1 MIIFSYDC
9 GTRKLGFCCIEIN
22 TNWRADI
29 SLIIQQINN
38 FYADTSLNKTD
49 TIAKIKSI
57 LEKTNSILDSM
68 FKIIYMNVF
77 DLIPD
82 EPITP
87 ANHIKIVQS
96 MKYLLQCLDAQLP
109 KPDVVLIEHQMKK
122 NGKTNEISHYLE
134 MYYMPIGRDTLLT
147 YTLPNYPIDDSKII
161 SNGSITPRVLLIG
174 CSVKN
179 SIDIDTI
186 NGKYSKFAMK
196 YNDNYT
202 ANKEHCNYN
211 FRYFLSAWDV
221 KLYTKESTRDIAD
234 AFMQA
239 YAWAINNKYI

>member
-1 MIIFSYDC
+1 VY
-9 GTRKLGFCCIEIN
+9 LN
-22 TNWRADI
+22 T
-29 SLIIQQINN
+29 
-38 FYADTSLNKTD
+38 TLNKTD
-49 TIAKIKSI
+49 TITTIKSI
-57 LEKTNSILDSM
+57 LINIDKLLDTI
-68 FKIIYMNVF
+68 FKIVYMNVF

-96 MKYLLQCLDAQLP
+96 MKYLLQCLDIQLP

-134 MYYMPIGRDTLLT
+134 MYYMPIGQDTLLT
-147 YTLPNYPIDDSKII
+147 YTLPNFPIDDSKII
-161 SNGSITPRVLLIG
+161 LNSSVIPKVLLIG
-174 CSVKN
+174 GSVKN
-179 SIDIDTI
+179 SYDIDTV
-186 NGKYSKFAMK
+186 NGKYSKFTMK
-196 YNDNYT
+196 YNDDYT

-239 YAWAINNKYI
+239 YAWCKLQKYI